1 MLSSALLPLT
11 IPPASCGK
19 PQARQHGCRKHQAAR
34 LKVLPAD
41 DRARPHRTAPAL
53 GRGPPH
59 LPVLVV
65 SVPLANEIPP
75 LQGVSGIEDTT
86 EDPVGGK
93 AEGGQKVEEPME
105 DPGSTCRWEMWA
117 GGAGLPL
124 VYGRG
129 EVSALWKSATP
140 QVRCQS
146 VSSGV
151 PGAGRGAGGGGGGA
165 WCREPDWGR
174 GGTASVPSHTLV
186 HGIGRRGL
194 RDRLRFSFVL
204 SFVVS
209 VVNFLGPH
217 LLSLGTVLGGGQRGV
232 CNVPSPC
239 RLRTGKL
246 GKMYTAMIYMG
257 GSHATMNKIK

>member
-165 WCREPDWGR
+165 STLP
-174 GGTASVPSHTLV
+174 AHPLV
-186 HGIGRRGL
+186 HAIGRRGVRYGL
-194 RDRLRFSFVL
+194 RLFSVFSL
-204 SFVVS
+204 GFPFA
-209 VVNFLGPH
+209 NFLGGVFSYSWDRP
-217 LLSLGTVLGGGQRGV
+217 GRGAKRGAG
-232 CNVPSPC
+232 NVPP
-239 RLRTGKL
+239 LRGL
-246 GKMYTAMIYMG
+246 RRG
-257 GSHATMNKIK
+257 